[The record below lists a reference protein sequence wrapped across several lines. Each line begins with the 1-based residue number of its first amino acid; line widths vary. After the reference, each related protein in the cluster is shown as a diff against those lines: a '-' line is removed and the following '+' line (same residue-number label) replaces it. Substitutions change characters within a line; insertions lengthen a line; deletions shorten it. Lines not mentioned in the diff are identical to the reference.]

1 MQEEFSPEKSHDEN
15 VKVAIDKI
23 LGQPTN
29 LKRKKKSS
37 EDHKRVLF
45 CKIMDGIILA
55 EERSIGL
62 DEAFNLNLEK
72 YNQVFFDIIQD
83 LLSYA
88 FNREQMT
95 LLNFYLYDRYCA
107 DGAVLDLVDSEG
119 NHVPLDTPT
128 ELWFVIKNA
137 E

>member
-29 LKRKKKSS
+29 LKRKKKSA

-45 CKIMDGIILA
+45 CKIIDSLILA
-55 EERSIGL
+55 EERSVAI
-62 DEAFNLNLEK
+62 DESFSLNLEK

-83 LLSYA
+83 LMSYT
-88 FNREQMT
+88 FNKDQMN
-95 LLNFYLYDRYCA
+95 LLNFYMYDRYCA
-107 DGAVLDLVDSEG
+107 DGAVLDLVDQEG
-119 NHVPLDTPT
+119 NHVPLDSSTD
-128 ELWFVIKNA
+128 LWFVIKNA

>member
-1 MQEEFSPEKSHDEN
+1 MQEDFSPEKSHDEN

-23 LGQPTN
+23 LGQPTSI
-29 LKRKKKSS
+29 KRKKKSA

-45 CKIMDGIILA
+45 CKIIEGIIMA

-62 DEAFNLNLEK
+62 DEAFCVNLEK
-72 YNQVFFDIIQD
+72 YNQVFFDVIQD
-83 LLSYA
+83 LLSYS
-88 FNREQMT
+88 FNREQMN

-107 DGAVLDLVDSEG
+107 DGAVLDLVDNEG

-128 ELWFVIKNA
+128 DLWFVIKNA